1 MLIGAFEVVMDKL
14 RQMKVIRS
22 VLLLA
27 YIGLMVTNACSVAK
41 SGSKSTSVP
50 STPAGRSAE
59 MKKRQKIVDYAKEQ
73 IGVGYTYAGTS
84 PKTGFDCSGLTSY
97 VMKEFKIKLSPASAE
112 QAKQGNPI
120 PLEKVQPGDL
130 VIFGDKSHIQHVAMV
145 VDRNKSGIYCIHST
159 NSRGVVVD
167 NITTSKYWKPLT
179 LYARDV
185 ISPN

>member
-1 MLIGAFEVVMDKL
+1 
-14 RQMKVIRS
+14 MKVVRT
-22 VLLLA
+22 LLLIFG
-27 YIGLMVTNACSVAK
+27 IGLMVVNACSVARPGTK
-41 SGSKSTSVP
+41 SGSAPVS
-50 STPAGRSAE
+50 AAERSAE

-73 IGVGYTYAGTS
+73 LGASYHYAGTS

-112 QAKQGNPI
+112 QAKQGVSI

-130 VIFGDKSHIQHVAMV
+130 VIFGDKNHIQHVAMV

-159 NSRGVVVD
+159 TSRGVVVD
-167 NITTSKYWKPLT
+167 NITTSTYWKPLT

-185 ISPN
+185 IRAN